1 MGKLLRTLMTLA
13 LFLFLALAQSA
24 GAQTPQDTAHFYRGK
39 IIRFVVGTGP
49 GTGHDIHIRAIARHF
64 GRFVPGQ
71 PRTVVQNMVGAGGV
85 VAGNHV
91 HNVASPDG
99 LSIGF
104 FPAGNILLDLVRVP
118 GVEFDSRKFHWI
130 GTASSDV
137 GVCLAKHD
145 SGFRTISDVIRS
157 PKPLVIGGGG
167 PGTTFM
173 IHPKALN
180 AVLGTNFNVI
190 PGYVSV
196 PELYAAMERGEVSG
210 MCGILWSSLK
220 AARPEWVPK
229 GFVHI
234 LLQMGLEKH
243 PEVLHVPW
251 VMDLVEN
258 REDRLFL
265 EAIFAPLAVA
275 RPFFVRPEVPR
286 ERVNVLRDAFM
297 KTLKDSA
304 FLKEAE
310 RAGLEISPSSGEE
323 VQRLV
328 EKVFATPPAIVKRIA
343 DLLK

>member
-1 MGKLLRTLMTLA
+1 MIGRATVISLLVFAGWLGLSARVEAQADFYKGKTITVYIGTT
-13 LFLFLALAQSA
+13 A
-24 GAQTPQDTAHFYRGK
+24 GALYDQWGRILATHMVK
-39 IIRFVVGTGP
+39 HIP
-49 GTGHDIHIRAIARHF
+49 GRPNVI
-64 GRFVPGQ
+64 
-71 PRTVVQNMVGAGGV
+71 VQNMPGA
-85 VAGNHV
+85 ASMIAANHV
-91 HNVASPDG
+91 YSVAKPDG
-99 LSIGF
+99 LTIGF
-104 FPAGNILLDLVRVP
+104 FPAGNILLDLVRAA
-118 GVEFDSRKFHWI
+118 GVEFDSRKFHWL

-137 GVCLAKHD
+137 GVCLARHD
-145 SGFRTISDVIRS
+145 SGFKHISEVIRS

-167 PGTTFM
+167 PGTTFI

-196 PELYAAMERGEVSG
+196 PELYAAMERGEVNG

-243 PEVLHVPW
+243 PEVLQVPW
-251 VMDLVEN
+251 VMDLVEK
-258 REDRLFL
+258 RDDRLFL
-265 EAIFAPLAVA
+265 EAIFAPLAMA

-286 ERVNVLRDAFM
+286 ERVNLLREAFM
-297 KTLKDSA
+297 KTVKDST

-323 VQRLV
+323 VQSLV

-343 DLLK
+343 DTLK

>member
-1 MGKLLRTLMTLA
+1 MKKFVFVLVGSVCLLA
-13 LFLFLALAQSA
+13 APPAQAQIGIGPHVGWSDEFDLGIAEA
-24 GAQTPQDTAHFYRGK
+24 GAH
-39 IIRFVVGTGP
+39 
-49 GTGHDIHIRAIARHF
+49 H
-64 GRFVPGQ
+64 VP
-71 PRTVVQNMVGAGGV
+71 GAGGV

-99 LSIGF
+99 LTIGF
-104 FPAGNILLDLVRVP
+104 FPAGNILLDLVRVA

-137 GVCLAKHD
+137 GVCLARHD
-145 SGFRTISDVIRS
+145 SGFKTISDVIRS
-157 PKPLVIGGGG
+157 AKPFVIGGGG
-167 PGTTFM
+167 PGTTFI

-243 PEVLHVPW
+243 PEVLQVPW
-251 VMDLVEN
+251 VMDLVEK
-258 REDRLFL
+258 RDDRLFL
-265 EAIFAPLAVA
+265 ETIFAPLAMA

-286 ERVNVLRDAFM
+286 ERVAILREAFM
-297 KTLKDSA
+297 KTLKDST
-304 FLKEAE
+304 FLREAE

-323 VQRLV
+323 VQSLV
-328 EKVFATPPAIVKRIA
+328 EKVFATPPEIVHRIA
-343 DLLK
+343 KLLK